1 MIPRFGQSSA
11 PSASA
16 SPNPARDFQGKVFVT
31 GATGHLGANLVRRL
45 LADGKDVRVLL
56 EPGANAEAV
65 AGLPVERV
73 TGDITDL
80 AALEKAMH
88 GCRQAFHVAAII
100 STVVPS
106 PAVERRL
113 FEVNVLGTQ
122 NLLRIAKHQG
132 MDRVVVT
139 GSFSANG
146 FDREHPHAPA
156 DETVTHYPFD
166 EVLPYSRTK
175 VLVEHEVLKAAVEGL
190 DVVIAT
196 SCAVLGPHD
205 YLPSR
210 MGRTLVDF
218 ANGKL
223 RAYVPGGFEFI
234 AARDIAEGHVLAM
247 QRGRSGQKYVFS
259 SRFVSIDEMM
269 AIWQRVT
276 GHAKPKLRLPPPIM
290 AGVAEVTSFVLDRVA
305 PNVPQ
310 RLTPAAVRILRSQR
324 RADTSKARGELGFR
338 PTAIEDA
345 IQEGFD
351 DFVRRGLAPRGP
363 VRVRESF
370 APSSAAA
377 PAPASPAAGQ
387 AETREATA

>member
-1 MIPRFGQSSA
+1 MIPRFGQSSV
-11 PSASA
+11 PSGGGQ
-16 SPNPARDFQGKVFVT
+16 PNTPRSFDGKVLVT
-31 GATGHLGANLVRRL
+31 GATGHVGANVVRRL
-45 LADGKDVRVLL
+45 LADGRDVRVLL
-56 EPGANAEAV
+56 EPGARAEAV
-65 AGLPVERV
+65 EGLAVERV
-73 TGDITDL
+73 TADITDI
-80 AALEKAMH
+80 AALEKAMQ
-88 GCRQAFHVAAII
+88 GCKQAFHIAAII
-100 STVVPS
+100 STVVPN
-106 PAVERRL
+106 PALERRL
-113 FEVNVLGTQ
+113 YDVNVTGTQ
-122 NLLRIAKHQG
+122 NLLRVAKHQG

-146 FDREHPHAPA
+146 FDREHPQAPA
-156 DETVTHYPFD
+156 DETYTHYPFD

-205 YLPSR
+205 YVPSR
-210 MGRTLVDF
+210 MGRTLLDF
-218 ANGKL
+218 AHGKL

-269 AIWQRVT
+269 GIWEEVT
-276 GHAKPKLRLPPPIM
+276 GKKRPRLRLPPPVM

-324 RADTSKARGELGFR
+324 RADTTKARSELGFR
-338 PTAIEDA
+338 PTRIEDA
-345 IQEGFD
+345 IQEGYD
-351 DFVRRGLAPRGP
+351 DFVRRGLAPKGP
-363 VRVRESF
+363 RTTF
-370 APSSAAA
+370 AVTPAKGTKNVSAEKTTEV
-377 PAPASPAAGQ
+377 G
-387 AETREATA
+387 ATA

>member
-1 MIPRFGQSSA
+1 MPMPIPRLGQSSVPVGKEA
-11 PSASA
+11 QGGAV
-16 SPNPARDFQGKVFVT
+16 NPAKKLDGKVFVT
-31 GATGHLGANLVRRL
+31 GATGHVGANLVRRL
-45 LADGKDVRVLL
+45 VQDGRDVRVLL
-56 EPGANAEAV
+56 EPGGDGSAL
-65 AGLPVERV
+65 AGLPVETV
-73 TGDITDL
+73 SADLTDID
-80 AALEKAMH
+80 ALENAMK
-88 GCRQAFHVAAII
+88 GCRQCFHVAAII
-100 STVVPS
+100 STVVAT
-106 PAVERRL
+106 PARERRL
-113 FEVNVLGTQ
+113 FEVNVIGTQ
-122 NLLRIAKHQG
+122 NVLRVAKHLG

-146 FDREHPHAPA
+146 FHRNDPFAPA

-175 VLVEHEVLKAAVEGL
+175 VLVEHECLKAAVEGL

-205 YLPSR
+205 YVPSR
-210 MGRTLVDF
+210 MGRTLLDF
-218 ANGKL
+218 AHGKL

-269 AIWQRVT
+269 QLWEEVT
-276 GHAKPKLRLPPPIM
+276 GRPKPRLRLPPPIM

-324 RADTSKARGELGFR
+324 RADTSKARGELGFS
-338 PTAIEDA
+338 PTRIEDA
-345 IQEGFD
+345 IEAAYD
-351 DFVRRGLAPRGP
+351 DFVRRGLAPKN
-363 VRVRESF
+363 
-370 APSSAAA
+370 AAVHKA
-377 PAPASPAAGQ
+377 RQ
-387 AETREATA
+387 HEATA

>member
-1 MIPRFGQSSA
+1 MIPRFGQSSVPTSPA
-11 PSASA
+11 DGASA
-16 SPNPARDFQGKVFVT
+16 SPNPARTFQGKVLVT
-31 GATGHLGANLVRRL
+31 GATGHVGANVVRRL
-45 LADGKDVRVLL
+45 LADGKEVRVLL
-56 EPGANAEAV
+56 EPGANPEAV
-65 AGLPVERV
+65 EGLPVERV

-80 AALEKAMH
+80 ASLETAMK
-88 GCRQAFHVAAII
+88 GCRQAFHIAAII
-100 STVVPS
+100 STVVAT
-106 PAVERRL
+106 PALERRIYD
-113 FEVNVLGTQ
+113 VNVTGTQ

-132 MDRVVVT
+132 YDRVVVT

-146 FDREHPHAPA
+146 FDRENPQAPA
-156 DETVTHYPFD
+156 DETYTHYPFD

-175 VLVEHEVLKAAVEGL
+175 VLTEHEVLKAAVEGL

-210 MGRTLVDF
+210 MGRTLLDF
-218 ANGKL
+218 AHGKL

-234 AARDIAEGHVLAM
+234 AARDIAEGHMLAM
-247 QRGRSGQKYVFS
+247 QRGRTGQKYVFS

-269 AIWQRVT
+269 SLWETVT
-276 GHAKPKLRLPPPIM
+276 GHPKPRFRLPPPVM

-324 RADTSKARGELGFR
+324 HADTSKARGELGFK
-338 PTAIEDA
+338 PTRIEDA
-345 IQEGFD
+345 IQAAYD

-363 VRVRESF
+363 
-370 APSSAAA
+370 APRTENHRTA
-377 PAPASPAAGQ
+377 
-387 AETREATA
+387 EATA

>member
-1 MIPRFGQSSA
+1 MIPRFGQSNVPSGPADTSGA
-11 PSASA
+11 PRATPT
-16 SPNPARDFQGKVFVT
+16 PNAARNFDGKVLVT
-31 GATGHLGANLVRRL
+31 GATGHVGANVVRRL
-45 LADGKDVRVLL
+45 LADGRDVRVLL
-56 EPGANAEAV
+56 EPGAKAEAV
-65 AGLPVERV
+65 LGLAVERV
-73 TGDITDL
+73 TADVTDIGS
-80 AALEKAMH
+80 LESAMR

-100 STVVPS
+100 STVVPT

-113 FEVNVLGTQ
+113 FDVNVIGTQ
-122 NLLRIAKHQG
+122 NLLRVAKHQG

-146 FDREHPHAPA
+146 FDRENPQAPA

-205 YLPSR
+205 YIPSR
-210 MGRTLVDF
+210 MGRTLLDF

-234 AARDIAEGHVLAM
+234 AARDIAEGHMLAM
-247 QRGRSGQKYVFS
+247 ERGRSGQKYVFS

-269 AIWQRVT
+269 SLWEKVT
-276 GHAKPKLRLPPPIM
+276 GHAKPRLRLPPPIM

-324 RADTSKARGELGFR
+324 RELGFK

-345 IQEGFD
+345 IQAAYD

-363 VRVRESF
+363 
-370 APSSAAA
+370 ASSTAQKTATV
-377 PAPASPAAGQ
+377 PAA
-387 AETREATA
+387 EATA

>member
-1 MIPRFGQSSA
+1 MIPRFGQSSV
-11 PSASA
+11 PSATGE
-16 SPNPARDFQGKVFVT
+16 SPAAPHPARRFEGKVFVT
-31 GATGHLGANLVRRL
+31 GATGHVGSNVVRRL

-56 EPGANAEAV
+56 EPGAKLEAV
-65 AGLPVERV
+65 HGLPVEKV
-73 TGDITDL
+73 TGDVTDL
-80 AALEKAMH
+80 ASLEKAMQ

-100 STVVPS
+100 STVVPT

-113 FEVNVLGTQ
+113 FEVNVIGTQ
-122 NLLRIAKHQG
+122 NVLRVAKHQG

-146 FDREHPHAPA
+146 FDRDNPQAPA

-175 VLVEHEVLKAAVEGL
+175 VLVEHECLKAAVEGL

-205 YLPSR
+205 YVPSR
-210 MGRTLVDF
+210 MGRTLLDF
-218 ANGKL
+218 ANGRL

-234 AARDIAEGHVLAM
+234 AARDIAEGHMLAM
-247 QRGRSGQKYVFS
+247 QRGRAGQKYVFS
-259 SRFVSIDEMM
+259 TRFVSIDEMM
-269 AIWQRVT
+269 DLWERVT
-276 GHAKPKLRLPPPIM
+276 GHPKPRLRLPPPIM

-324 RADTSKARGELGFR
+324 RADTTKSRSELGFR
-338 PTAIEDA
+338 PTRIEDA
-345 IQEGFD
+345 IEEAYA

-363 VRVRESF
+363 VPKKH
-370 APSSAAA
+370 PSANAQ
-377 PAPASPAAGQ
+377 PQ
-387 AETREATA
+387 ARAEATP

>member
-1 MIPRFGQSSA
+1 MIPRFGQCSVSTA
-11 PSASA
+11 
-16 SPNPARDFQGKVFVT
+16 PNPARTFEGKVLVT
-31 GATGHLGANLVRRL
+31 GATGHVGANVVRRL
-45 LADGKDVRVLL
+45 LADGRDVRVLL
-56 EPGANAEAV
+56 EPGAKDEAV

-73 TGDITDL
+73 TADVTDL
-80 AALEKAMH
+80 AGLEKAMQ

-100 STVVPS
+100 STVVPN
-106 PAVERRL
+106 PALERRL
-113 FEVNVLGTQ
+113 FDVNVIGTQ

-146 FDREHPHAPA
+146 FDRENPHAPA

-210 MGRTLVDF
+210 MGRTLLDF
-218 ANGKL
+218 AHGKL

-234 AARDIAEGHVLAM
+234 AARDIAEGHMLAM

-269 AIWQRVT
+269 DIWQEVT
-276 GHAKPKLRLPPPIM
+276 GHAKPRFRLPPPVM

-324 RADTSKARGELGFR
+324 RADTTKSRTELGFR
-338 PTAIEDA
+338 PTSIEDA
-345 IQEGFD
+345 IQEGYE

-363 VRVRESF
+363 ARATQK
-370 APSSAAA
+370 APTA
-377 PAPASPAAGQ
+377 Q
-387 AETREATA
+387 VEATA